1 MFYNYHF
8 SVSYFKLIIIYAD
21 SYTQAGMYTEK
32 QQQYN
37 HNTCYRKTKKFSY
50 VLQRPEHSIE
60 ILCSILSTKSN
71 KGTIKIRGKERGPHR
86 RFNVICNMR
95 NYVI

>member
-1 MFYNYHF
+1 MLYNFHF
-8 SVSYFKLIIIYAD
+8 SVSYFKLIRIYAD
-21 SYTQAGMYTEK
+21 SCTQAGVSTEK

-50 VLQRPEHSIE
+50 VLQKSEHSIE
-60 ILCSILSTKSN
+60 ILCSVLSTNRN
-71 KGTIKIRGKERGPHR
+71 KGTIKIRGKKGGPRR